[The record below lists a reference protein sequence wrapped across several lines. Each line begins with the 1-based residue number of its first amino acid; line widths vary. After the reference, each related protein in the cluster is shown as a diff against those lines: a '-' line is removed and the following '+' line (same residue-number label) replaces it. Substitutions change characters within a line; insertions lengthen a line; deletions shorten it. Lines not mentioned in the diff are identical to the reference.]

1 LVLLFGVL
9 VVSSYIALPWSRVKP
24 RVARKRQLALTAP
37 QAGGYDRRM
46 ANTPVFEQFDQAVA
60 DGMVRARPKG
70 LPDYLG
76 ITFVEM
82 TAGRLLAT
90 MEVRDELLTPFGT
103 LHGGVM
109 AGLVDHV
116 LGCVLYPL
124 MPRGQWAATT
134 EFKLNYLA
142 AVKGGTLTAES
153 AVIALGRRTA
163 VVKVEVSNADQ
174 LVCVAQGTLL
184 VSDPVKKSA

>member
-1 LVLLFGVL
+1 MSPLHGGMAEPPTFAHFDPA
-9 VVSSYIALPWSRVKP
+9 IAETF
-24 RVARKRQLALTAP
+24 VATSA
-37 QAGGYDRRM
+37 QA
-46 ANTPVFEQFDQAVA
+46 T
-60 DGMVRARPKG
+60 G
-70 LPDYLG
+70 LPGYLG
-76 ITFVEM
+76 IRFIEM
-82 TAGRLLAT
+82 TPGRLVVT
-90 MEVRDELLTPFGT
+90 MTVRDELLTPFKT

-142 AVKGGTLTAES
+142 PVKGGTLTAES
-153 AVIALGRRTA
+153 NVVALSRRTA
-163 VVKVEVSNADQ
+163 VVTVEVTNAEQ

-184 VSDPVKKSA
+184 VSDPVKKPG

>member
-1 LVLLFGVL
+1 M
-9 VVSSYIALPWSRVKP
+9 SR
-24 RVARKRQLALTAP
+24 AP
-37 QAGGYDRRM
+37 A
-46 ANTPVFEQFDQAVA
+46 FEQFDQAIA

-70 LPDYLG
+70 LPEYLG
-76 ITFVEM
+76 VRFVEM
-82 TAGRLLAT
+82 TPGRLLAT

-134 EFKLNYLA
+134 EFKLNYMA
-142 AVKGGTLTAES
+142 PVKGGTLTAES
-153 AVIALGRRTA
+153 KVLALGRRTA
-163 VVKVEVSNADQ
+163 VVTVEVTNGEQ

-184 VSDPVKKSA
+184 VSDPVTKPSGAV

>member
-1 LVLLFGVL
+1 M
-9 VVSSYIALPWSRVKP
+9 
-24 RVARKRQLALTAP
+24 ARIP
-37 QAGGYDRRM
+37 Q
-46 ANTPVFEQFDQAVA
+46 FEQFDAKIA
-60 DGMVRARPKG
+60 DGMVRARPGG

-76 ITFVEM
+76 IQFVEL

-90 MEVRDELLTPFGT
+90 MAVRDELLTPFGT

-153 AVIALGRRTA
+153 TVLSLGRRTA
-163 VVKVEVSNADQ
+163 VVTVEVRNGEQ

-184 VSDPVKKSA
+184 ISDPVKQPA

>member
-1 LVLLFGVL
+1 M
-9 VVSSYIALPWSRVKP
+9 
-24 RVARKRQLALTAP
+24 ARPT
-37 QAGGYDRRM
+37 
-46 ANTPVFEQFDQAVA
+46 FEHFDAAVA
-60 DGMVRARPKG
+60 EAFLGTSEQAKG
-70 LPDYLG
+70 LPGYLG
-76 ITFVEM
+76 IRFIEI
-82 TAGRLLAT
+82 TAGRLVAT
-90 MEVRDELLTPFGT
+90 MEVRDDLLTPFKT

-142 AVKGGTLTAES
+142 PVFGGTTLRAES
-153 AVIALGRRTA
+153 MVVALGRRTA
-163 VVKVEVSNADQ
+163 VVQVEVTSGDQ

-184 VSDPVKKSA
+184 VSDPAKKTG